1 MENNQLEQIGNV
13 KMNYQFYKGTDQY
26 SDGDIEDDILRMVQE
41 EKDVLKIL
49 KADHRWPVLYH
60 LSPVRQNILEWYPF
74 KEHAHVLEIGAGCGA
89 ITGALCRHCERV
101 VSVDL
106 SKRRSL
112 INANRNREYGNL
124 EIVVGNFNDVVLQ
137 EKFDYITLIGVLEY
151 AAYYTQAEN
160 PFVAFLKKIKEYLKE
175 DGHLIIA
182 IENKY
187 GLKYWAGAREDHV
200 GTFFEG
206 IEGYVTTES
215 PVRTFGK
222 NKLTQI
228 IREAGYQQLDYYYP
242 FPDYKFP
249 TQIFSDEHLPSADD
263 LDVSCETYDNSR
275 YRLFNEKAAYEGL
288 LEEGMYD
295 YFANS
300 FLVDICR

>member
-1 MENNQLEQIGNV
+1 MDKKQYEQIGNV
-13 KMNYQFYKGTDQY
+13 KMNLQFYKGTDEY
-26 SDGDIEDDILRMVQE
+26 SDGDIEDDILHMVQQE
-41 EKDVLKIL
+41 PDVMKIL
-49 KADHRWPVLYH
+49 KQDNRWPVLYH

-74 KEHAHVLEIGAGCGA
+74 KEHANALEIGAGCGA
-89 ITGALCRHCERV
+89 VTGALCRHCDRV

-106 SKRRSL
+106 SKRRST
-112 INANRNREYGNL
+112 INANRNRDYDNL
-124 EIVVGNFNDVVLQ
+124 EIVVGNFNDVVLE

-151 AAYYTQAEN
+151 ASYYTQAED
-160 PFVAFLKKIKEYLKE
+160 PFVAFLEKIRGYLKE
-175 DGHLIIA
+175 DGHLMIA

-222 NKLTQI
+222 NRLTQI
-228 IREAGYQQLDYYYP
+228 IQAAGYEKMDYYYP

-249 TQIFSDEHLPSADD
+249 MQIFSDEHLPSADD
-263 LDVSCETYDNSR
+263 LDVNCESYDNSR
-275 YRLFNEKAAYEGL
+275 YHLFNEKAAYVGL

-300 FLVDICR
+300 FFIDVCR